1 MIVQMPRTFKKNAA
15 LRLATQLR
23 ACPPVRRSLALATR
37 ARTSARALYL
47 CVSASVLVGSCG
59 SAPRG
64 SAPAVRYAGAD
75 LDSLPA
81 RDTRAVLAGPRC
93 HDTEC
98 TCLSATDAP
107 DAAGRP
113 EGNQKRYEIRLG
125 PAANE
130 LWLQLGEHR
139 FYKSSERTEAYYY
152 VDLGPGQH
160 PLALRGTAHA
170 DQGLA
175 AAVRVREFGVAA
187 TAWYE
192 SLQFSCGSPGP
203 CTSEAL
209 AAQKAALRAVP
220 RGIFATCG
228 STRMRHLQWETKTA
242 PDGQDPTDLAF
253 TATVDVYAF
262 LPTRPADADCT
273 AMTPHDGA
281 ARE

>member
-1 MIVQMPRTFKKNAA
+1 MIAQMPRIFKNTAT
-15 LRLATQLR
+15 LRPL
-23 ACPPVRRSLALATR
+23 PPSPASLPVPRSPTHAVS
-37 ARTSARALYL
+37 ARTSVQALYA
-47 CVSASVLVGSCG
+47 CVVASTLFGSCG
-59 SAPRG
+59 QASHRA
-64 SAPAVRYAGAD
+64 APAVRYAGAD

-98 TCLSATDAP
+98 TCLAATDAP
-107 DAAGRP
+107 DAAGLP
-113 EGNQKRYEIRLG
+113 DEKQKRYEIRLG

-130 LWLQLGEHR
+130 LWLQLGEHH
-139 FYKSSERTEAYYY
+139 FYKSSERTEACYY
-152 VDLGPGQH
+152 VDLGPGQY

-170 DQGLA
+170 EQGLA
-175 AAVRVREFGVAA
+175 AAVRLREFGAAA
-187 TAWYE
+187 TTWYE
-192 SLQFSCGSPGP
+192 SFQFACGSPGP
-203 CTSEAL
+203 CTSESL
-209 AAQKAALRAVP
+209 AAQKTELRAVP

-228 STRMRHLQWETKTA
+228 STRMRHLQWETKIA

-262 LPTRPADADCT
+262 LPARQADADCT